1 MRGDVAVP
9 AAPAGPLHLP
19 GHGALCCSLYN
30 SGVCPLLFFFSIIKR
45 ILESVFFRRKSALRW
60 GVHPG
65 LEVR

>member
-30 SGVCPLLFFFSIIKR
+30 SGVCLLLSFFSYNKENIGVC
-45 ILESVFFRRKSALRW
+45 VF
-60 GVHPG
+60 
-65 LEVR
+65 